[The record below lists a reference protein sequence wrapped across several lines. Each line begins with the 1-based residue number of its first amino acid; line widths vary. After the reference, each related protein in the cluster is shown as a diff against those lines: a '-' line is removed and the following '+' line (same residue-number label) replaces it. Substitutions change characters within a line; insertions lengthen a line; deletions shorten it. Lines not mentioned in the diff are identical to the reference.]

1 MRASQARP
9 PQLPPAPP
17 ILSSPPVSPPT
28 QTPDETFQNLAW
40 LCSSEAKGLQRV
52 STAHHIDPDSS
63 VWLPRLFVTRDHP
76 SGFAYCLLLHCLNT
90 HTHTHTHICNTPSP
104 NQAASFPLCTQHAAP
119 PSHSCSCLD
128 SLCEPHP
135 HPRVHLVHAVHSQRS
150 LPRRCL

>member
-1 MRASQARP
+1 MRARQVRA
-9 PQLPPAPP
+9 PQLPPVPP
-17 ILSSPPVSPPT
+17 LLSSPPVCPPT

-40 LCSSEAKGLQRV
+40 LCSPEAKGLQWV

-63 VWLPRLFVTRDHP
+63 VWLPRLFVTCNHP
-76 SGFAYCLLLHCLNT
+76 SGLAYCLLLHYL
-90 HTHTHTHICNTPSP
+90 HTHARTHAYATLRLRTRLFPSLFALSMP
-104 NQAASFPLCTQHAAP
+104 AP